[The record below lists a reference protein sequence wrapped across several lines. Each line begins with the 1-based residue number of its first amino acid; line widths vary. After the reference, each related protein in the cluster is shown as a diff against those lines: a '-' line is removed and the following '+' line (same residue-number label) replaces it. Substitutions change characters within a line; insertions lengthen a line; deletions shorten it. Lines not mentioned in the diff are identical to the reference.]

1 MKHVAVKGMTLSFAI
16 GTATAT
22 ATTVLGAESSAV
34 NIDGNGIYLDGLSI
48 SLSGVS
54 CSGVITGGVSSV
66 PGTFTASSVHTKS
79 DGKAVIIEGDVAS
92 VNVSGTNSGV
102 PVSAVVI
109 VTIQSA
115 GQSVISAE

>member
-16 GTATAT
+16 GTAPAT

-79 DGKAVIIEGDVAS
+79 DGKAVILEGDVAS